1 MKQFTIWDRKSTING
16 VAASHF
22 LNQTPF
28 KGYAGEIILIKTE
41 DGSRVTNVECKDI
54 LADVYGIDK
63 ALSMDSFMVQYFAKL
78 EARNSAAQTE
88 QMAE

>member
-28 KGYAGEIILIKTE
+28 KGYGGEIILIYA
-41 DGSRVTNVECKDI
+41 DNGRVTNVECKDI

-63 ALSMDSFMVQYFAKL
+63 ALSTDSFMAQYFAKL

-88 QMAE
+88 QTAE

>member
-22 LNQTPF
+22 LNQSPF
-28 KGYAGEIILIKTE
+28 KGYDGDIILIYA
-41 DGSRVTNVECKDI
+41 DNGRVTNVECKDI

-88 QMAE
+88 QTAE

>member
-1 MKQFTIWDRKSTING
+1 MKQFAIWDRQSTING

-28 KGYAGEIILIKTE
+28 KGYGGEIILIYA
-41 DGSRVTNVECKDI
+41 DNGRVTNVECKDI
-54 LADVYGIDK
+54 LAEIYGIDG
-63 ALSMDSFMVQYFAKL
+63 SIPTEQFMVQYFAKL

-88 QMAE
+88 QTAE